1 MLASVDNIYYTFK
14 YKLAPLTLKIFSLF
28 LFTQSYE
35 EVDCDRLSTIT
46 LAPLPA
52 ALIPEKVA

>member
-28 LFTQSYE
+28 LLSTV